1 MTRRMSNPSMHERIN
16 ELTNQK
22 EQTFMLERKIELGR
36 ELQCR
41 QVRGTSH
48 GNQIAD
54 WLRIARVSAVAA
66 LLLGGLVGCGGS
78 DDGNS
83 GGPTPPPSSE
93 LSAVDGFSIVRPGVA
108 TRVDLST
115 YVRGSGVTLSSIS
128 SNQAQCSATNVSGL
142 AVDITSESG
151 LCEFSYRVSGQ
162 GADASA
168 TLSTFAST
176 LASPVLPSL
185 SQTMTLAEP
194 NKAFDLQALLGTD
207 WPAGY
212 SLDSAS
218 LLVQGGSA
226 QGTATAVG
234 NVVTYTPPSP
244 TEPVWN
250 KILYVLKDPTR
261 PGEDTMGEL
270 FVTVSE
276 SANQPP
282 VIGLPKYDYNAQGG
296 APIVTM
302 ETVTLDLSTLP
313 NLNITE
319 PDGGEW
325 QLVEVQSYS
334 ASVAP
339 ADPNSVTNKR
349 FTFQAGSPGDHIISY
364 IVGDHEA
371 GFAMGLINIRV
382 GVDERPKTWNNIT
395 IGGKTFIATP
405 LHSEVVNRGGVAEAV
420 YDDAVA
426 NYVAGVTGVAAR
438 SYCSNGNHWATLDE
452 LELLRT
458 TPAADIERA
467 LYPVE
472 RTYVTYDA
480 SGQSLTYALSTGA
493 TAPYDPATS
502 PTQYVICVTESVMSY
517 TSRVTA
523 YGTDTGLSDNTW
535 WSLGT
540 LVSEG
545 GANDIMVTASTN
557 IGSTPLTDAN
567 VQLNPPGCP
576 LGVCKVELKGDATT
590 YGNVTVQVANAV
602 TPTKTINIGPLT
614 LLQSAKVS
622 AASFGNNY
630 SPADGSSANTVVV
643 SVVDARGSPLP
654 DTAVKLQYSAPAGV
668 TVSPASCVDAATCI
682 PVTTDGSGNITLSLT
697 TTTAG
702 SYAVNLATNALVGG
716 VSGKAVTATST
727 FVPDLDFGAGCT
739 QGLVTAGSL
748 TYTCPLTKAQ
758 ADANGISY
766 TSTSSQNGF
775 VYVLHSWR
783 SANAYCTGL
792 GGNYRLA
799 TRDELLALYNA
810 HGNMELHA
818 GWPTGN
824 SAYWSS
830 TEVSPGGRHYYVTLS
845 VGTFSSYDDNL
856 NFFVSCVR

>member
-1 MTRRMSNPSMHERIN
+1 MNERIN
-16 ELTNQK
+16 ELTSQK
-22 EQTFMLERKIELGR
+22 MQTFMLERKIELGR
-36 ELQCR
+36 ELKRR
-41 QVRGTSH
+41 QVRGGNH
-48 GNQIAD
+48 GNQVGE
-54 WLRIARVSAVAA
+54 WLRIARVSAVTA

-78 DDGNS
+78 DDGNG
-83 GGPTPPPSSE
+83 GGPTPPSSSE
-93 LSAVDGFSIVRPGVA
+93 LSAVDGFSVVRPGVA

-115 YVRGSGVTLSSIS
+115 YVRGSGVMLAAIS

-168 TLSTFAST
+168 TLNTFATT
-176 LASPVLPSL
+176 LASPVLPPL
-185 SQTMTLAEP
+185 SQTMILPDP
-194 NKAFDLQALLGTD
+194 NKAFDLQALLGAD

-234 NVVTYTPPSP
+234 NVVTYTPPST

-250 KILYVLKDPTR
+250 KILYVLKNPAR
-261 PGEDTMGEL
+261 PDEDAMGAL

-282 VIGLPKYDYNAQGG
+282 VIGAPKYDYNAQGS

-302 ETVTLDLSTLP
+302 QTVTLDLSTLP

-382 GVDERPKTWNNIT
+382 GVDEQPKTWNNIT

-405 LHSEVVNRGGVAEAV
+405 LHSEVVNRGVVAEAV
-420 YDDAVA
+420 YDDVVA
-426 NYVAGVTGVAAR
+426 NYVAGVTGVAAL
-438 SYCSNGNHWATLDE
+438 SYCSNSNHLATLDE

-467 LYPVE
+467 KYPVE

-480 SGQSLTYALSTGA
+480 SGQSLTYDLSTGV

-523 YGTDTGLSDNTW
+523 YGNDTGLSDSTW

-545 GANDIMVTASTN
+545 GAGNITLRSLTN
-557 IGSTPLTDAN
+557 IGSTPLTVAN

-576 LGVCKVELKGDATT
+576 LGVCKVEVKGDPTT
-590 YGNVTVQVANAV
+590 YGNVTIKVANAL
-602 TPTKTINIGPLT
+602 TPSKTIDIGPLT

-622 AASFGNNY
+622 AASVGNNNK
-630 SPADGSSANTVVV
+630 PADGSSANTVVV
-643 SVVDARGSPLP
+643 SVVDAAGSPLSG
-654 DTAVKLQYSAPAGV
+654 TAVKLKYTAPAGV
-668 TVSPASCVDAATCI
+668 NVSPASCANAATCTR
-682 PVTTDGSGNITLSLT
+682 VTTDSSGNITLSLT
-697 TTTAG
+697 STTAG
-702 SYAVNLATNALVGG
+702 SYAVTFAANALVGG
-716 VSGKAVTATST
+716 LSGYAGTVTST
-727 FVPDLDFGAGCT
+727 FVQGGPNFGAGCT
-739 QGLVTAGSL
+739 QGLVTLDNL

-758 ADANGISY
+758 ADANNISY
-766 TSTSSQNGF
+766 SSTFAENGRE
-775 VYVLHSWR
+775 YVQHNWA
-783 SANAYCTGL
+783 SANAYCNGL
-792 GGNYRLA
+792 GGGYRLPNL
-799 TRDELLALYNA
+799 DEVLALNI
-810 HGNMELHA
+810 GNMENYA
-818 GWPTGN
+818 GWPTTGY
-824 SAYWSS
+824 YWSS
-830 TEVSPGGRHYYVTLS
+830 TEDSPGSHYGVNLRYGNVFSYVDS
-845 VGTFSSYDDNL
+845 L
-856 NFFVSCVR
+856 NFFVTCVR

>member
-1 MTRRMSNPSMHERIN
+1 MNERIN

-22 EQTFMLERKIELGR
+22 EQTFMLERKIEPGR
-36 ELQCR
+36 ELKRR
-41 QVRGTSH
+41 QVRGGNH
-48 GNQIAD
+48 GNQVGE
-54 WLRIARVSAVAA
+54 WLRIARVSAVTA

-78 DDGNS
+78 DDGNG
-83 GGPTPPPSSE
+83 GGPTPPSSSE
-93 LSAVDGFSIVRPGVA
+93 LSAVDGFSVVRPGVA

-115 YVRGSGVTLSSIS
+115 YVRGSGVMLAAIS

-194 NKAFDLQALLGTD
+194 NKAFDLQALLGAD

-212 SLDSAS
+212 SLDPAS

-226 QGTATAVG
+226 QGAATAVG

-250 KILYVLKDPTR
+250 KILYVLKDPAR
-261 PGEDTMGEL
+261 PGEDAMGAL

-382 GVDERPKTWNNIT
+382 GVDEQPKTWSNIT

-405 LHSEVVNRGGVAEAV
+405 LHSEVVNSGVVAEAV

-438 SYCSNGNHWATLDE
+438 SYCSNSNHWATLDE

-523 YGTDTGLSDNTW
+523 YGTDTGLSDSTW
-535 WSLGT
+535 WPLGV

-576 LGVCKVELKGDATT
+576 LGVCNVELKGDVTT
-590 YGNVTVQVANAV
+590 YGNVTIQVVNAV
-602 TPTKTINIGPLT
+602 TPTKTIDIGPLT

-622 AASFGNNY
+622 AASVGNNN
-630 SPADGSSANTVVV
+630 SLADGSSANTVVV
-643 SVVDARGSPLP
+643 SVVDATGSPLP
-654 DTAVKLQYSAPAGV
+654 NTVVKLQYSAPAGV
-668 TVSPASCVDAATCI
+668 NVLPASCVDAATCI

-702 SYAVNLATNALVGG
+702 RYAVNLATNALVGG
-716 VSGKAVTATST
+716 VSGNAVTATST
-727 FVPDLDFGAGCT
+727 FVSAGPDFGAGCN

-748 TYTCPLTKAQ
+748 TYTCPLTQAQ

-766 TSTSSQNGF
+766 SSTYSENGF
-775 VYVLHSWR
+775 VYVLHTWG

-792 GGNYRLA
+792 GGGYRLP
-799 TRDELLALYNA
+799 TRSELVALYSA
-810 HGNMELHA
+810 HGNMMVYA
-818 GWPTGN
+818 GWPTGYY
-824 SAYWSS
+824 YWSS
-830 TEVSPGGRHYYVTLS
+830 TEDILGYHYAVNLHHGSVYSNLDSYNRFVT
-845 VGTFSSYDDNL
+845 
-856 NFFVSCVR
+856 CVR